1 MPKPNK
7 IAAYVKEPPVMQR
20 ATARSAAPKPNG
32 LYLLELRFR
41 HAETQSPLPRRKF
54 AISVA
59 PRDSADDAPKQIK
72 IRFT

>member
-1 MPKPNK
+1 MAKTNK
-7 IAAYVKEPPVMQR
+7 IARYVKEPPVPQR
-20 ATARSAAPKPNG
+20 AMARSANPKPNG

-41 HAETQSPLPRRKF
+41 HAETQSPLPKRKF
-54 AISVA
+54 AISLT